1 MYMQDIN
8 MQVLRIKTVQ
18 YRDSRSKTSRF
29 KTHEYQ
35 DYQEF
40 KVKSVL
46 LGIFVKT
53 RRKALA
59 S

>member
-1 MYMQDIN
+1 M
-8 MQVLRIKTVQ
+8 KTVW
-18 YRDSRSKTSRF
+18 YRDSRTDELKIKDIKIQDSWVSRLSRV
-29 KTHEYQ
+29 
-35 DYQEF
+35 QEF
-40 KVKSVL
+40 KVKFVL